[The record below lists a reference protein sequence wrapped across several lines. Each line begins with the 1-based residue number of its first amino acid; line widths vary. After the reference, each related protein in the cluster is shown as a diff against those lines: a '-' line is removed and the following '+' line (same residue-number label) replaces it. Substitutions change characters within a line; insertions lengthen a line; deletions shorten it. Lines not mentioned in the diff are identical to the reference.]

1 MKNLNKNDGLKL
13 QKIENFNNYKFDF
26 GVVYKFV
33 SDADDDQISLQLEI
47 VATNLETSEEK
58 VFAFQN
64 GAYDS
69 SYQPQQEEWDFYQ
82 DGSENVVKS
91 EGFDN
96 MHDNDDDLI
105 EYLNEYLNKYNY
117 AQNYEV
123 DDFINL

>member
-1 MKNLNKNDGLKL
+1 MKNLNKNNGLIL
-13 QKIENFNNYKFDF
+13 QKIENFNNYEFDF
-26 GVVYKFV
+26 GQVFKFV
-33 SDADDDQISLQLEI
+33 SDAEDDQISLQLEI

-64 GAYDS
+64 GANE
-69 SYQPQQEEWDFYQ
+69 QQENWDFYE

-91 EGFDN
+91 EGFSN

-117 AQNYEV
+117 TKDYEV